1 MYHIGSLTKYI
12 CGSQGLMFKIRPY
25 KSFPK
30 SNPLKRHLLATQY
43 LHLIEAQ

>member
-1 MYHIGSLTKYI
+1 MYHIGSLTKHI
-12 CGSQGLMFKIRPY
+12 CGSKGLKNKTRPY
-25 KSFPK
+25 KSFQK